1 MNTNIVIKQIL
12 SLFLIILV
20 GFYGRKKNIIDE
32 ALTKGFSKLLIEIT
46 TPLLIISSF
55 SFSVNASMKGNLI
68 KAFLYSLAIF
78 IITPLFTRILF
89 IKSDKRKRNI
99 LQFAMVFSNCG
110 FMGFPIVE
118 SVFGQ
123 EGVIYASIFNLV
135 FNLFVWTYG
144 VVLFTDVADVTEMKK
159 VFKNPGIIAVFI
171 GLFLMLFSIEI
182 PSVLSS
188 TIKMVGGLTT
198 PISMLIIGSLL
209 ATTNFKLAV
218 RDLSLY
224 YGSIIKLLIIPG
236 VLYFIAVI
244 FHENSTVIKC
254 FILMQA
260 MPAGAMATI
269 FAENFDKEKE
279 YAVMIVSFSTA
290 LSVLT
295 IPFIIKVFL

>member
-1 MNTNIVIKQIL
+1 MNSNIVIKQIL

-32 ALTKGFSKLLIEIT
+32 NLTKGFSKLLIEIT

-55 SFSVNASMKGNLI
+55 SFSVNASMKGNII
-68 KAFLYSLAIF
+68 KAFIYGLAIF
-78 IITPLFTRILF
+78 IITPLFTKLLF
-89 IKSDKRKRNI
+89 IKVSKSKINI

-123 EGVIYASIFNLV
+123 EGVMYASIFNLF
-135 FNLFVWTYG
+135 FNFFVWTYG
-144 VVLFTDVADVTEMKK
+144 VMLFTETKDIKEIKK
-159 VFKNPGIIAVFI
+159 VFKSPGIIAVFI

-182 PSVLSS
+182 PGILFS
-188 TIKMVGGLTT
+188 TMKMVGGLTT

-209 ATTNFKLAV
+209 AVTNLRLAV
-218 RDLSLY
+218 KDLSLY

-236 VLYFIAVI
+236 VLYFIAAI
-244 FHENSTVIKC
+244 FHEKSIVVKC

-260 MPAGAMATI
+260 MPAGAMTTI
-269 FAENFDKEKE
+269 FAENFNKEKE

-295 IPFIIKVFL
+295 IPFIIKVLL